1 MSFCC
6 QIYLSVGVLTGSQRT
21 RRWTG
26 ISFSMKEIHGM
37 NAAVALEKDSG
48 PTSSTGL
55 VCRSEAGR
63 LRRGGASEDWLCQ

>member
-1 MSFCC
+1 
-6 QIYLSVGVLTGSQRT
+6 
-21 RRWTG
+21 
-26 ISFSMKEIHGM
+26 M